1 MSHYILR
8 RLIQIIPML
17 ILISIFA
24 FFLMRLA
31 PGDPARAFLDP
42 EKVADPVRLENIR
55 RSLGLEQPV
64 PIQYLRWLGR
74 VVQGDMGYSYRSRQ
88 PVVKEILTRLPN
100 TLILGLAATLL
111 SLIVAVPIGI
121 VSAVKQYSAFDY
133 IATLFAFIGISMPN
147 FWIGLLLIYI
157 FVGQLGI
164 LPAVGTQSVP
174 APTQPLAQFTD
185 FMKHLLM
192 PAVVLGLQSM
202 AGWARYQRSSLLEV
216 IRQDY
221 ICTARAKGLTER
233 VVLTRHALR
242 NALIPLVTLAML
254 SVPSLLGGAFITE
267 SIFAWPGM
275 GRLAVHALYQRD
287 YPVIQGVTLFSAL
300 LVLLANLAADV
311 LYALVDPRVRYS

>member
-1 MSHYILR
+1 MSQYVLR

-24 FFLMRLA
+24 FFLMRMA

-42 EKVADPVRLENIR
+42 EKVADPERLANIR

-133 IATLFAFIGISMPN
+133 IATLFAFVGISMPN

-221 ICTARAKGLTER
+221 IRTARAKGLAER
-233 VVLTRHALR
+233 VVLTRHALS
-242 NALIPLVTLAML
+242 NALIPLITLAML

-300 LVLLANLAADV
+300 LVLLANLAADI
-311 LYALVDPRVRYS
+311 LYALVDPRVRFS